1 MTKRLGFLPLLL
13 TVMLAACSGED
24 AAPAADATPA
34 TPAPAAASAEPAPAA
49 DPAPGADAEAAAAS
63 ADEDAAAASAEAT
76 TETARPAPQPPEGPA
91 PQPGT
96 DYAEI
101 PNGQPYQPLDGKI
114 EVVEVFGYTC
124 PACAQFEPQ
133 MAAWKRRQPADV
145 RVTPVAAPFGGYWMP
160 YARAY
165 YAAESM
171 GLVDQ
176 THQAVFEAIHLQRT
190 LPVQN
195 ATPQAIGE
203 FYAGYG
209 ADAGQFASTME
220 SFAVAGKLKRA
231 EAFINRAGV
240 DSTPTMVVNGKY
252 RVLGPKPFDEV
263 LRIVDHLVARERAAM
278 QP

>member
-13 TVMLAACSGED
+13 TVMLAACSGDD
-24 AAPAADATPA
+24 AAPQPDATPA
-34 TPAPAAASAEPAPAA
+34 TPATTAAEGPPAAAEAVPGAQAEAPAADGATMDGSATDAGTPAPAA
-49 DPAPGADAEAAAAS
+49 
-63 ADEDAAAASAEAT
+63 
-76 TETARPAPQPPEGPA
+76 QPPQGPA
-91 PQPGT
+91 PQAGT
-96 DYAEI
+96 DYVEI

-133 MAAWKRRQPADV
+133 IAAWKRRQPADV

-160 YARAY
+160 YAKAY

-171 GLVDQ
+171 GLVER
-176 THQAVFEAIHLQRT
+176 THQAMFEAVHLQRS

-203 FYAGYG
+203 FYAGHG
-209 ADAGQFASTME
+209 TDAGQFASTME
-220 SFAVAGKLKRA
+220 SFAVSGKLKRA
-231 EAFINRAGV
+231 EQFIDRAGV

-252 RVLGPKPFDEV
+252 RVLGPKQFDEV